1 MPDVVVVGAGL
12 AGLSCAREL
21 NRRGFEVSV
30 LEASD
35 GVGGRVRTDRV
46 DGFQMDRGFQVYL
59 TAYPEG
65 RAALDHEALDLRP
78 FEPGALIWYDGRLHR
93 VADPFRK
100 PGALWSTLRAPVG
113 SPFDKLRVARL
124 RSALRKAEPSELI
137 EADDDRTTIE
147 ALRELH
153 FSDRM
158 IDRFFRPLFAG
169 ITLDRSL
176 DTSAKV
182 FRFVFA
188 MLSSGD
194 AAVPAAGM
202 GAIPQQL
209 ADGLPDGT
217 VRLGATVERVDG
229 GHVGVAGGP
238 EVTARAVVVATEGP
252 AAAALTGIDEPA
264 SRGVTG
270 LYFAAD
276 EAPIADPVL
285 MLDGENKGPMNNVA
299 VMSNVAPEYAPGGRA
314 LVAVQALGTG
324 GGAVSLAREE
334 LRRWFGLRVDE
345 WELVGE
351 YRIHH
356 AQPDQRPPFPGARPA
371 RLRDG
376 VYVAGDHRTS
386 ASINGALRSGRR
398 AAEAVAADLG
408 APGQG
413 VA

>member
-1 MPDVVVVGAGL
+1 MPPPKVVIVGAGL

-229 GHVGVAGGP
+229 GHVGVAGGRRRP
-238 EVTARAVVVATEGP
+238 
-252 AAAALTGIDEPA
+252 
-264 SRGVTG
+264 SR
-270 LYFAAD
+270 
-276 EAPIADPVL
+276 
-285 MLDGENKGPMNNVA
+285 
-299 VMSNVAPEYAPGGRA
+299 
-314 LVAVQALGTG
+314 
-324 GGAVSLAREE
+324 
-334 LRRWFGLRVDE
+334 
-345 WELVGE
+345 
-351 YRIHH
+351 RIS
-356 AQPDQRPPFPGARPA
+356 A
-371 RLRDG
+371 RL
-376 VYVAGDHRTS
+376 
-386 ASINGALRSGRR
+386 GR
-398 AAEAVAADLG
+398 G
-408 APGQG
+408 
-413 VA
+413 